1 MAIGGF
7 YREWTQDGQNS
18 EAAQISRMEIF
29 LEQVE
34 KVSSKY
40 EYIMILGD
48 ANLDSNK
55 WEESGYL
62 HHKVTKILKGALN
75 QNGLIIKEVGNS
87 YVVNHVQK
95 NGNISESALDHVYS
109 KEKLGNLITIDKLT
123 NCSSDHY
130 PI

>member
-87 YVVNHVQK
+87 YVANHVQK
-95 NGNISESALDHVYS
+95 NGNISESALDHVYA